1 MPASAVDKQQVKA
14 PKRSVKGGGRGPALP
29 PSKTMI
35 VHSADGTRLHTE
47 VFGPANGYPIVLA
60 HGITCSLKVWHEQ
73 INDLSRDFRVIA
85 YDHRGHGRSGVPAPS
100 AYSLDHLAADLDAV
114 LAAVLRP
121 GERAVVAGHSMGG
134 IAISAWSDRFRD
146 RVRERVDAVALINT
160 THGNLLDKIQLL
172 KLPGPLRSTRNAAAR
187 TMIRS
192 IGGAPLVRGTQP
204 GSMLFLQLMAVG
216 QGTDP
221 TVSRLLHDVFADTPP
236 AGRGAWARA
245 LVDELGPRTYIDLSG
260 LTVPALVVG
269 STKDRLLPM
278 CRSRKIADAVP
289 NLIDLVEIPGG
300 HCAMLEHP
308 QLVNSQL
315 RGLAHAVTSAQRISS

>member
-1 MPASAVDKQQVKA
+1 MMPASVVDKQQAKGPKA
-14 PKRSVKGGGRGPALP
+14 AKAQGRAPALP
-29 PSKTMI
+29 RSKTMI

-47 VFGPANGYPIVLA
+47 VFGPSHGYPIVLA

-73 INDLSRDFRVIA
+73 INDLARDFRVIA
-85 YDHRGHGRSGVPAPS
+85 FDHRGHGRSGVPASS

-114 LAAVLRP
+114 LGAVLRP
-121 GERAVVAGHSMGG
+121 GERAVLAGHSMGG

-146 RVRERVDAVALINT
+146 RVEQRVDAVALINT

-172 KLPGPLRSTRNAAAR
+172 SMPALLRSVRVAAAG

-192 IGGAPLVRGTQP
+192 LGGAPLVVGSQP
-204 GSMLFLQLMAVG
+204 GSRRFLEMMAVG
-216 QGTDP
+216 AKADP
-221 TVSRLLHDVFADTPP
+221 AISRLLHDVFAATPS

-245 LVDELGPRTYIDLSG
+245 LVDELGPRVYIDLSG
-260 LTVPALVVG
+260 LTVPTLVIG

-278 CRSRKIADAVP
+278 CRARKIAAALP
-289 NLIDLVEIPGG
+289 NLLDLVEIPGG

-308 QLVNSQL
+308 ATVNQRL
-315 RGLAHAVTSAQRISS
+315 RGLVASVAAAQRISS